1 MVEAVIRA
9 LIYILCLVLCVFL
22 VTWVLASVGLVL
34 PAMVIKVL
42 WIIVALLAILV
53 LFRLLRP
60 HAGNWLP

>member
-9 LIYILCLVLCVFL
+9 LIYILCLVACVFL
-22 VTWVLASVGLVL
+22 ILWVFSSIGIGL
-34 PAMVIKVL
+34 PAMVVKII
-42 WIIVALLAILV
+42 WIIVALLALLV